1 MAVYELN
8 LFAMLEGQE
17 DAVRRIPL
25 SGDLQDEITEFIQE
39 QKSSFH
45 TDQSKVHFS
54 GTYNAEV
61 GEIFT
66 ITDYPLRKEVIE
78 AVQNPLNFDI
88 LNLREQT
95 RRIVALCA
103 GKWTN
108 KEKYI
113 CFQVL
118 DARRIISKGFTI
130 LNSGNTYTKLGDPGL
145 TLQDKL
151 TALYQGNELL
161 FYSYY
166 NTRRFLDL
174 NDYYREATDTDL
186 EDFVTRPLFYVE
198 NQQIFMENADSMVR
212 KKVALLQK
220 NNVLRRVTTK
230 DIQQAAREYGIK
242 VDTKGDQIVIPSDK
256 KELKEL
262 LRFLDEDYF
271 TATLTKRHCL
281 TNSKKYLGGN

>member
-1 MAVYELN
+1 MVVHELN
-8 LFAMLEGQE
+8 VFAMLEGQE
-17 DAVRRIPL
+17 NTVRRIPL
-25 SGDLQDEITEFIQE
+25 SGDLQDDITEFIQE
-39 QKSSFH
+39 QKGSFY
-45 TDQSKVHFS
+45 TDQSKVDFS
-54 GTYNAEV
+54 GSYNAEV

-66 ITDYPLRKEVIE
+66 ITDYPLCKEVIE

-88 LNLREQT
+88 LNMREQT
-95 RRIVALCA
+95 SRIVALFA

-113 CFQVL
+113 CFQVV

-130 LNSGNTYTKLGDPGL
+130 LNSGNTYTKLKDPGL

-186 EDFVTRPLFYVE
+186 QAFATRPLFYLE
-198 NQQIFMENADSMVR
+198 NQEIFMENADSMVR

-230 DIQQAAREYGIK
+230 DIQQAARQYHIK
-242 VDTKGDQIVIPSDK
+242 IDTKGDQIVIPSDK
-256 KELKEL
+256 KKLKEL

-271 TATLTKRHCL
+271 TATLTKRQCL
-281 TNSKKYLGGN
+281 TNSKKYL

>member
-1 MAVYELN
+1 MAVHELN

-17 DAVRRIPL
+17 NTVRRIPL

-39 QKSSFH
+39 QKGSFY
-45 TDQSKVHFS
+45 TDQSKIDFS
-54 GTYNAEV
+54 GSYNAEV
-61 GEIFT
+61 GEIFK

-78 AVQNPLNFDI
+78 AVQNPLNYDI
-88 LNLREQT
+88 LNMREQKL
-95 RRIVALCA
+95 RIVALFA

-113 CFQVL
+113 CFQVV

-130 LNSGNTYTKLGDPGL
+130 LNSGNTYTKLEDPGL

-166 NTRRFLDL
+166 HTRRFLDL

-186 EDFVTRPLFYVE
+186 QAFATLPLFYQE
-198 NQQIFMENADSMVR
+198 NQEIFMENADSMVR

-230 DIQQAAREYGIK
+230 DIQQDARQYNIK
-242 VDTKGDQIVIPSDK
+242 IDTKGDQIVIPSDK
-256 KELKEL
+256 KKLKEL

-271 TATLTKRHCL
+271 TAILTKRKCL
-281 TNSKKYLGGN
+281 TNSKKYL